1 MTISRHMSTSRRRE
15 WSGRTQGGNWGQKF
29 LIALL
34 GKMSIGGM
42 YFLLDVALPFYI
54 PFNRRAFK
62 ATEDYFRKRLGYSS
76 GESFRKAY
84 ATHRKFGQMMF
95 DRFRLYTKG
104 DSEYHIEADGTD
116 GIRERMDGGEG
127 FVIAG
132 SHVGSM
138 EMAGY
143 MLGLKD
149 KPINAVVYGGE
160 TESLQ
165 QHRAAIM
172 KDHGV
177 RLVPVTDDLSHIFII
192 KDALDKGEIVSMAS
206 DRRLGSDKYV
216 ECQFLGAPARFPIG
230 AFILAAQ
237 TDKELVALF
246 NMKEGKTGYK
256 VYVKPITVDRTGL
269 GARNIATELLKGYVS
284 ELEKIVLKYPD
295 QWFNFY
301 DFWKLDA

>member
-1 MTISRHMSTSRRRE
+1 MSKEGRRRE
-15 WSGRTQGGNWGQKF
+15 WNGRTQGGNWGLQF
-29 LIALL
+29 LISLL
-34 GKMSIGGM
+34 GKMSVSGM
-42 YFLLDVALPFYI
+42 YVLLDVVLPFYV
-54 PFNRRAFK
+54 PFNMRAFK
-62 ATEDYFRKRLGYSS
+62 ATKDYFRKRLGYPPM
-76 GESFRKAY
+76 ESVRKAY

-104 DSEYHIEADGTD
+104 DSDYHIEVEGND
-116 GIRERMDGGEG
+116 GIRERMDGGEA

-143 MLGLKD
+143 MLGLED

-160 TESLQ
+160 TASLQ
-165 QHRAAIM
+165 KHRAEIM
-172 KDHGV
+172 ERHGV
-177 RLVPVTDDLSHIFII
+177 KMIPVNDDLSHIFQI
-192 KDALDKGEIVSMAS
+192 KAALDRGEIVSMAS

-216 ECQFLGAPARFPIG
+216 ECTFLGAPARFPVG

-256 VYVKPITVDRTGL
+256 VYVKPITVDREGVVP
-269 GARNIATELLKGYVS
+269 RRIAEELLKGYVS
-284 ELEKIVLKYPD
+284 ELEKIVRKYPD